1 MLKVRRE
8 DIRQTSFRRLKDGE
22 WLDDETINPFLL
34 KYVHDAV
41 PLTHCYSTHF
51 FTRLR
56 PPGGD
61 YCYSNVTRWGR
72 RVRARIDDGW
82 DGLRVLY
89 VPINIGNMHWVFI
102 RVDMQRKRVE
112 LYDSQGYCK
121 PGNKQYLLDMTQYLY
136 DELTRDLPQGSR
148 PTFESWRRHWR
159 AVDKSRE
166 APKQTNT
173 WDCGVF
179 MLLTVYLNSRG
190 VPISRLM
197 YDQYCVDAQRLR
209 RSIAFLLIRDN
220 ELHTASSIR
229 QHTIRIRPS
238 SGAAKGLR
246 HNKRTR
252 TQQQIAVGSKKI
264 RSDTSGNFEP
274 SEAQRSHSQG
284 RKRSAKSLADSDPSQ
299 LTIEQSLKLPKKRAR
314 RKETNSDL

>member
-1 MLKVRRE
+1 METELASS
-8 DIRQTSFRRLKDGE
+8 RQK
-22 WLDDETINPFLL
+22 
-34 KYVHDAV
+34 
-41 PLTHCYSTHF
+41 
-51 FTRLR
+51 
-56 PPGGD
+56 
-61 YCYSNVTRWGR
+61 
-72 RVRARIDDGW
+72 
-82 DGLRVLY
+82 
-89 VPINIGNMHWVFI
+89 
-102 RVDMQRKRVE
+102 QR
-112 LYDSQGYCK
+112 
-121 PGNKQYLLDMTQYLY
+121 
-136 DELTRDLPQGSR
+136 GS
-148 PTFESWRRHWR
+148 
-159 AVDKSRE
+159 K
-166 APKQTNT
+166 KLNT

-179 MLLTVYLNSRG
+179 TLLTIYLNSRG

-229 QHTIRIRPS
+229 QHTTRIRTS
-238 SGAAKGLR
+238 SGVAKGLR

-274 SEAQRSHSQG
+274 PEAQRSHSQG